1 MPALASASES
11 SFDELDSDWDLDA
24 LIGGSSSEGSADER
38 VRSRSPAPHGV
49 CSTRAAGRR
58 MIAGTPAERR
68 GWLQRD
74 LSLERQTGDDRDDD
88 RVPQPEVDDD
98 YGDGSIG
105 DGSVLDD
112 DVDAGALAD
121 HDSDGCESDTDG
133 SVRGEDADLEVNGF
147 AADLEPTERGFAADA
162 DTAQAGVA
170 DGVAI
175 DGFEK
180 LDLDAAE
187 VARESRR
194 AALAA
199 AAPAGAVAGT
209 CAAHAGGR
217 TVADPGGF
225 GKPFKMPGP
234 PVVCRTTG
242 CGRSGRN
249 QSNRHDTECCVLCTM
264 SGGAEHTEEC
274 DGRSGVGPEPTAAAG
289 GLGTSMKRPSPPVVC
304 RTPGCGRSGRNQ
316 SDRHDTM
323 CCDWCE
329 NWDGELHTEE
339 CDRSHGVQP
348 DPDDPGPLPDLSSDD
363 EPGPLPPDP
372 F

>member
-1 MPALASASES
+1 MA
-11 SFDELDSDWDLDA
+11 
-24 LIGGSSSEGSADER
+24 GSS
-38 VRSRSPAPHGV
+38 VTCLSR
-49 CSTRAAGRR
+49 GR
-58 MIAGTPAERR
+58 
-68 GWLQRD
+68 QD
-74 LSLERQTGDDRDDD
+74 NDRDDG

-98 YGDGSIG
+98 HGDGSIG

-175 DGFEK
+175 GGFEK

-199 AAPAGAVAGT
+199 AAPAGAVAGACT
-209 CAAHAGGR
+209 AQAGGR

-225 GKPFKMPGP
+225 GKPFRMPGP
-234 PVVCRTTG
+234 PVICIMG
-242 CGRSGRN
+242 CGRPGATSPIATVHSAASRALVETVIHWRVTRRTASG
-249 QSNRHDTECCVLCTM
+249 QSRRRLPVG
-264 SGGAEHTEEC
+264 SGASS
-274 DGRSGVGPEPTAAAG
+274 RSPG
-289 GLGTSMKRPSPPVVC
+289 PPVVC

-323 CCDWCE
+323 CCESCE
-329 NWDGELHTEE
+329 MWDGELHTEE
-339 CDRSHGVQP
+339 CDRPHGVQP
-348 DPDDPGPLPDLSSDD
+348 DPDINPWPLDPDDDRRSGPASRH
-363 EPGPLPPDP
+363 GAIPPSTTAIRRWISTR
-372 F
+372 

>member
-1 MPALASASES
+1 MASASES
-11 SFDELDSDWDLDA
+11 SCGELDSDWDLDA

-170 DGVAI
+170 EGVAI
-175 DGFEK
+175 DGFET

-199 AAPAGAVAGT
+199 AAPAGAVAGA

-225 GKPFKMPGP
+225 GKPFQMPGP
-234 PVVCRTTG
+234 PVICIMG
-242 CGRSGRN
+242 CGRPGAS
-249 QSNRHDTECCVLCTM
+249 QSNRHSPFCCVPCA
-264 SGGAEHTEEC
+264 GGDGHSLAC
-274 DGRSGVGPEPTAAAG
+274 DAKNGVGPEPTAAAG
-289 GLGTSMKRPSPPVVC
+289 GLGRLIEAPA
-304 RTPGCGRSGRNQ
+304 RTALCSGR
-316 SDRHDTM
+316 
-323 CCDWCE
+323 
-329 NWDGELHTEE
+329 
-339 CDRSHGVQP
+339 
-348 DPDDPGPLPDLSSDD
+348 
-363 EPGPLPPDP
+363 
-372 F
+372 